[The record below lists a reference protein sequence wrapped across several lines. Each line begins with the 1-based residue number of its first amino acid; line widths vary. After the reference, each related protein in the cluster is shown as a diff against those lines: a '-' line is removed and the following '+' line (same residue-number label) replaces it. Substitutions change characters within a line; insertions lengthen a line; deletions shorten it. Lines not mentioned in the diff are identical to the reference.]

1 VTNLKTLLHQE
12 SDLYQSIP
20 GDAADVPPVILF
32 NESLN
37 QKNRMIRILIADD
50 HAVVRKGLKQIL
62 IEEYPSAKIGEVADA
77 ESLLA
82 EVMNG
87 GWDIVL
93 CDMNMPGRSG
103 LDALTQI
110 KQVAP
115 HLPVLI
121 MSMYPEDQYALRV
134 LKAGASGYLG
144 KDNIHEDIIKA
155 IQTVQLGKKFITP
168 TIAEQLANAL
178 GEDSGSQPHE
188 HLSDREFDVFK
199 LLASGKAV
207 SDIAAQLSL
216 SATTVSTYRS
226 RIMEKM
232 NMRTN
237 AELTRYA
244 LENKLI

>member
-1 VTNLKTLLHQE
+1 
-12 SDLYQSIP
+12 
-20 GDAADVPPVILF
+20 
-32 NESLN
+32 
-37 QKNRMIRILIADD
+37 MIKILIADD
-50 HAVVRKGLKQIL
+50 HAVVRKGLRQIL
-62 IEEYPSAKIGEVADA
+62 LEEYPSAKIGEVADA

-82 EVMNG
+82 EVTKDK
-87 GWDIVL
+87 WDIVI

-110 KQVAP
+110 KQLAP
-115 HLPVLI
+115 QLPVLI

-144 KDNIHEDIIKA
+144 KDNIHEDIIRA
-155 IQTVQLGKKFITP
+155 VQTVQLGKKFITP
-168 TIAEQLANAL
+168 TIAEKLANAL
-178 GEDSGSQPHE
+178 GENNSLQPHE
-188 HLSDREFDVFK
+188 TLSDREFDVFK

-207 SDIAAQLSL
+207 SDIAMQLSL

-244 LENKLI
+244 IEKQLI